1 MTTENGKLLFIFTIR
16 VVFVCSRSF
25 EKAFW
30 QASEADVQDY
40 AHARTSS
47 LRFFCTL
54 LIIITVKRTFVQI
67 GLVQQSSFRYRFSDF
82 GEFRSVYVF
91 WADA

>member
-16 VVFVCSRSF
+16 VVFVCSRRF

-30 QASEADVQDY
+30 QASEADIQDY

-47 LRFFCTL
+47 LGFFSHYTYYYYNEAD
-54 LIIITVKRTFVQI
+54 VRTAGPCSVV
-67 GLVQQSSFRYRFSDF
+67 LV
-82 GEFRSVYVF
+82 
-91 WADA
+91 